1 MQCLKRYWSILPTKV
16 SAFYNFA
23 LVASSCYSLLQRPC
37 TRCNHSVTASQ
48 YNTLRQHV
56 TTCKKTFGEQK
67 VGGSNPS
74 GRTNAK
80 EIPLRYLFCV
90 EVFEGEERRGV
101 RIRVYHL
108 SHTRKTAVK
117 DAEGADAVGR
127 RSLTAGLSLRAHQR
141 QTHRQLWRQLSTIF
155 FCPLFFYSFF
165 RSWAGCK
172 SASSYFFKNSTISL
186 HYLKKRR
193 RPHECGL

>member
-16 SAFYNFA
+16 SAFYIFA
-23 LVASSCYSLLQRPC
+23 LVASSCYSLLQKPC
-37 TRCNHSVTASQ
+37 NRCNHCVTASQ

-90 EVFEGEERRGV
+90 EVLEAESARGV
-101 RIRVYHL
+101 RIRVYYL

-117 DAEGADAVGR
+117 DAVGADAVGR
-127 RSLTAGLSLRAHQR
+127 RFLTAGLSLRAHLISGKKTTCITQVIR
-141 QTHRQLWRQLSTIF
+141 VSLGQEERCS
-155 FCPLFFYSFF
+155 
-165 RSWAGCK
+165 
-172 SASSYFFKNSTISL
+172 SASNSTR
-186 HYLKKRR
+186 Y
-193 RPHECGL
+193 GVAA